1 MTGQEPV
8 AESAAAGHAS
18 KGGDEGTAGAPAVP
32 RVALRGFG
40 KRFGDVVAGDD
51 VSVDLWSGE
60 VHALLG
66 ENGAG
71 KTTLM
76 NILSGMVRPDEGAI
90 FLDGRSV
97 AIRSPRHAS
106 DLGIGMVHQ
115 HFRLIDR
122 MTVAENLHLGWRES
136 PRIRRERAVAA
147 HVGETLGRLGLD
159 LDPSAYIADLSVAEQ
174 QLVEIAR
181 TLARGARVLILD
193 EPTAVLSPPEAE
205 NLFAMIRGVVADGT
219 AVVFIS
225 HKLREVLAIADRIS
239 IMRSGR
245 MVASLDAGAADEG
258 SLARLM
264 IGRDL
269 STQAPHTPPVERR
282 PMLAAEALCADND
295 RGLRALHDVSLEVC
309 GGEVVGVAGVAG
321 NGQRELAEVLAGL
334 RPPTSGTI
342 TVDGRELAGEGS
354 RVFIDAGVGYVPEDR
369 YGTGLVPGEPI
380 WRNAVLR
387 SYRTP
392 KLSPRGVFRR
402 GAAKAAARE
411 LCDDMQ
417 VSTTDVDRAVR
428 QLSGGNAQRLL
439 SGRELDAATCV
450 VIAAHPTRG
459 IDVGGAEAVRGA
471 ILAGR
476 SRGLATVVISDDL
489 DELLALSDRLLVLY
503 EGRFVGEFEAGSVD
517 EETLGLLMGTGHAGA
532 GVAS

>member
-1 MTGQEPV
+1 MTREEP
-8 AESAAAGHAS
+8 AAGSAVAGHAS
-18 KGGDEGTAGAPAVP
+18 QRRDRGIAASPAVP
-32 RVALRGFG
+32 RVALRGIA

-51 VSVDLWSGE
+51 VGIDLWAGE

-76 NILSGMVRPDEGAI
+76 NILSGMVRPDAGEI
-90 FLDGRSV
+90 FLDGAAV

-122 MTVAENLHLGWRES
+122 MTVAENLHLGWRDS
-136 PRIRRERAVAA
+136 PRLRRRRAVAA
-147 HVGETLGRLGLD
+147 HVSETLGRLGLD

-205 NLFAMIRGVVADGT
+205 KLFAMIRSVVAGGT

-245 MVASLDAGAADEG
+245 VVATLDADTADERG
-258 SLARLM
+258 LARLM
-264 IGRDL
+264 IGREL
-269 STQAPHTPPVERR
+269 RTEAPHAPPAERR
-282 PMLAAEALCADND
+282 PMFAADGLSADND
-295 RGLRALHDVSLEVC
+295 RGLRALHDVTLEVC
-309 GGEVVGVAGVAG
+309 SGEIVGVAGVAG

-334 RPPTSGTI
+334 RRPTAGTI
-342 TVDGRELAGEGS
+342 TVDGHELAGEGP
-354 RVFIDAGVGYVPEDR
+354 RTFIDAGVGYVPEDR

-380 WRNAVLR
+380 WRNAALR
-387 SYRTP
+387 SYRGQA
-392 KLSPRGVFRR
+392 LSPGRVFRR

-411 LCDDMQ
+411 LCDDMA
-417 VSTTDVDRAVR
+417 VSTNDVDRAVR

-439 SGRELDAATCV
+439 TGRELDAATCV

-459 IDVGGAEAVRGA
+459 IDVGGAEAVRRA
-471 ILAGR
+471 ILDGR
-476 SRGLATVVISDDL
+476 ARGLATVVISDDL

-503 EGRFVGEFEAGSVD
+503 EGRLVGEFEAGSVD
-517 EETLGLLMGTGHAGA
+517 EQTLGLLMGTGRAPGA
-532 GVAS
+532 GPS